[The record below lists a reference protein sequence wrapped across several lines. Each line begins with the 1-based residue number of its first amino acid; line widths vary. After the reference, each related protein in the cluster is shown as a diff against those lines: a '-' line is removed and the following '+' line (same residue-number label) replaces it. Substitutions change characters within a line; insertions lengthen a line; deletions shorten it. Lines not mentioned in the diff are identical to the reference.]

1 MINASGDQEHL
12 LRQALA
18 RSPAS
23 VQAHADLC
31 AFLCSR
37 ARAAEALALLDDVV
51 DRQPDKLW
59 VLSLK
64 AAVLDAEQ
72 RTEEA
77 LGVHEALTARAS
89 QAAVP
94 WLNYGHA
101 LKTVG
106 RVADA
111 VAAYRRS
118 LALDPACGVAWW
130 ALADLRTVPFGAG
143 DIARIEEALAHARG
157 DLDTVQ
163 LHFAMGKAQ
172 ADLGQ
177 FEASF
182 RHYELANDLR
192 GRLVAYDA
200 EATDALVREI
210 EAVFTPDL
218 LARSAERGGRTP
230 VPIFIVGM
238 PRSGSTLVEQI
249 LASHPLVEGLG
260 ELPELNE
267 IATRLGSASPAGW
280 VKAIAALGVEELG
293 ELGESYLA
301 SMRRYRRTDRPFF
314 TDKMPANWQYVGLIR
329 LIMPE
334 ARIIDVRRHRF
345 ACCFST
351 FTTYFNRRTSMPAN
365 LFDLGRYYQAYVEA
379 IDHFEGLLPG
389 TLHRVRY
396 EQIVEDIE
404 GEARRLLVHLDLPFD
419 PACLRFHENSRAI
432 YTPSAQQVRGPI
444 TRDGLDRWRA
454 YEPWLE
460 PLKDVWSNEPTTPIA
475 RTGGH
480 L

>member
-1 MINASGDQEHL
+1 M
-12 LRQALA
+12 LRQALE
-18 RSPAS
+18 RSPGS
-23 VQAHADLC
+23 VQAHVDLC

-37 ARAAEALALLDDVV
+37 ARGDDALALLDDVF

-59 VLSLK
+59 ALSLK

-77 LGVHEALTARAS
+77 LVVHEALTVRAS
-89 QAAVP
+89 QAAVA
-94 WLNYGHA
+94 WLNYGRA
-101 LKTVG
+101 LKAVG

-118 LALDPACGVAWW
+118 LALDPTSGFAWW
-130 ALADLRTVPFGAG
+130 ALADLRTAPFEAG
-143 DIARIEEALAHARG
+143 DIARMEEALLHARG

-163 LHFAMGKAQ
+163 FHFAMGKAQ

-182 RHYELANDLR
+182 RHYKQANDLR

-218 LARSAERGGRTP
+218 LARPAEPGNGTSA
-230 VPIFIVGM
+230 PIFIIGM

-260 ELPELNE
+260 ELTELKE

-280 VKAIAALGVEELG
+280 VKAVKDLGAEELR

-301 SMRRYRRTDRPFF
+301 STRRYRRTDRPFF

-329 LIMPE
+329 LILPE
-334 ARIIDVRRHRF
+334 AKIVDVRRHRL

-351 FTTYFNRRTSMPAN
+351 FTTYFNSRTSMPTN
-365 LFDLGRYYQAYVEA
+365 LFDLGCYYQAYIDA
-379 IDHFEGLLPG
+379 IDHFERVLPG
-389 TLHRVRY
+389 ALHRVRY
-396 EQIVEDIE
+396 EEVVEDLE
-404 GEARRLLVHLDLPFD
+404 GEVRRLLARLDLPFD
-419 PACLRFHENSRAI
+419 PACLRFHENSRAV
-432 YTPSAQQVRGPI
+432 YTPSAQQVRRPI
-444 TRDGLDRWRA
+444 NRDGLGRWRA
-454 YEPWLE
+454 YDPWLE
-460 PLKDVWSNEPTTPIA
+460 PLGCAGT
-475 RTGGH
+475 
-480 L
+480 

>member
-1 MINASGDQEHL
+1 MIDASGHQEHL

-51 DRQPDKLW
+51 DRQPDSLW
-59 VLSLK
+59 ALSLK
-64 AAVLDAEQ
+64 AAVLDAGQ

-77 LGVHEALTARAS
+77 LAVHETLIARAS

-94 WLNYGHA
+94 WLNYGRA

-130 ALADLRTVPFGAG
+130 ALADLRTVPFEAG
-143 DIARIEEALAHARG
+143 DIARMEEALLRARG

-182 RHYELANDLR
+182 RHYEQANDLR
-192 GRLVAYDA
+192 GRVVAYDA
-200 EATDALVREI
+200 GAMDALVREI
-210 EAVFTPDL
+210 EAMFAPDL
-218 LARSAERGGRTP
+218 LARSAEPGRGAP

-260 ELPELNE
+260 ELPELHE
-267 IATRLGSASPAGW
+267 IATRLGGASPAGW
-280 VKAIAALGVEELG
+280 IRAVKNLGAEELRELG
-293 ELGESYLA
+293 ETYLA
-301 SMRRYRRTDRPFF
+301 STCRYRRTDRPFF

-329 LIMPE
+329 LILPE

-379 IDHFEGLLPG
+379 IDHFEPLLPG
-389 TLHRVRY
+389 TLHRVCY
-396 EQIVEDIE
+396 EEIVEDIE
-404 GEARRLLVHLDLPFD
+404 REARRLLAHLDLPFD
-419 PACLRFHENSRAI
+419 PACLRFHENSRAV
-432 YTPSAQQVRGPI
+432 YTPSAQQVRRPI
-444 TRDGLDRWRA
+444 NRDGLDRWRA

-460 PLKDVWSNEPTTPIA
+460 PLRNAWNNGPTTAVA
-475 RTGGH
+475 RTGDH

>member
-1 MINASGDQEHL
+1 MIDASGDQEHL
-12 LRQALA
+12 LRQVLA

-23 VQAHADLC
+23 MQAHADLC

-51 DRQPDKLW
+51 DRQPDSLW
-59 VLSLK
+59 ALSLK

-77 LGVHEALTARAS
+77 LAVHEALIGRAS

-94 WLNYGHA
+94 WLNYGRA

-130 ALADLRTVPFGAG
+130 ALADLRTVPFEAG
-143 DIARIEEALAHARG
+143 DLARMEEALAHARG

-163 LHFAMGKAQ
+163 LHFAMGKAL

-182 RHYELANDLR
+182 RHYKQANDLR

-200 EATDALVREI
+200 GSTDALVREI
-210 EAVFTPDL
+210 EAMFTPDL
-218 LARSAERGGRTP
+218 LARSAWPGRGAP

-260 ELPELNE
+260 ELPELKE
-267 IATRLGSASPAGW
+267 IATRLGGASPAGW
-280 VKAIAALGVEELG
+280 VKAVAALGVEELG

-301 SMRRYRRTDRPFF
+301 STRRYRRTDRPFF
-314 TDKMPANWQYVGLIR
+314 TDKMPANWQFVGLIR
-329 LIMPE
+329 LILPE
-334 ARIIDVRRHRF
+334 AKIVDVRRHRI

-351 FTTYFNRRTSMPAN
+351 FMTYFNSRTSMPTN
-365 LFDLGRYYQAYVEA
+365 LFDLGRYYQAYIDV
-379 IDHFEGLLPG
+379 IDHFEKILPG
-389 TLHRVRY
+389 ALHRVCY
-396 EQIVEDIE
+396 EEVVEDLE
-404 GEARRLLVHLDLPFD
+404 GEVRRLLDRLDLPFD
-419 PACLRFHENSRAI
+419 PACLRFHENSRAVH
-432 YTPSAQQVRGPI
+432 TPSAQQVRRPI
-444 TRDGLDRWRA
+444 NRDGLDRWRA

-460 PLKDVWSNEPTTPIA
+460 RLRD
-475 RTGGH
+475 
-480 L
+480 